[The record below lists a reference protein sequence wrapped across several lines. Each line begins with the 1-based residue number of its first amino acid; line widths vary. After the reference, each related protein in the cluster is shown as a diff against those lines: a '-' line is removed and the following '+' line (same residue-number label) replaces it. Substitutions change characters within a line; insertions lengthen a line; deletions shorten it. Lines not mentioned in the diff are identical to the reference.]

1 MIRSLMVLPLAAQDC
16 SISGGS
22 LRLFVGDDWA
32 EDHHDIELMDG
43 SGRRLAKGR
52 LPEGVVGMA
61 RLHAMIG
68 NQLGET
74 DDEEDAEVVV
84 GIETDRGPW
93 VAALVA
99 AGYAVLAVNPL
110 QAARFRDRL
119 GVSGAKSDAGDAH
132 MLADMVRTH
141 SHELRPVAGDSP
153 EVEAVK
159 VVARTHKTLI
169 WERTRHT
176 QRLRHALLDYFPA
189 ALAAFEDL
197 DAADTLELLA
207 KAPTPA
213 QAARL
218 TLPQVS
224 AALKR
229 ARRRN
234 VAEKAKVIQAA
245 LRAEHLGQPEVVADA
260 YAASIQALIAVLT
273 VLNTQVRTLQGQVET
288 HFGQHPAAEII
299 LSQPGLGV
307 VCGARVLAE
316 FGDDPHRYACA
327 KARKNYAGTSPIT
340 RASGKKKVTLAR
352 FIHND
357 RLIDALMT
365 QAFAALKTSPGARA
379 YYDRQRAR
387 GVGHNAA
394 LRQLANRLVGI
405 LHGCL
410 KTGTLYNEPTAWP
423 HHTHNTAA

>member
-1 MIRSLMVLPLAAQDC
+1 
-16 SISGGS
+16 

-32 EDHHDIELMDG
+32 EDHHDIEVMDG
-43 SGRRLAKGR
+43 SGRRLAKAR

-61 RLHAMIG
+61 RLHTMIG
-68 NQLGET
+68 NQLGEA
-74 DDEEDAEVVV
+74 DDEDVEVVI

-99 AGYAVLAVNPL
+99 AGYTVLAVNPL

-119 GVSGAKSDAGDAH
+119 GISGAKSDAGDAH

-141 SHELRPVAGDSP
+141 AHELRPVAGDSA
-153 EVEAVK
+153 EAQAVK
-159 VVARTHKTLI
+159 VLTRTHKTLI

-176 QRLRHALLDYFPA
+176 QRLRHALRDYFPA
-189 ALAAFEDL
+189 ALVAFEDL
-197 DAADTLELLA
+197 DAADTLQLLS

-213 QAARL
+213 RAARL
-218 TLPQVS
+218 TLPQIS

-234 VAEKAKVIQAA
+234 VADKAAAIQAA
-245 LRAEHLGQPEVVADA
+245 LRAEHLGQPEIVATA
-260 YAASIQALIAVLT
+260 YAASIQALIAVLSA
-273 VLNTQVRTLQGQVET
+273 LNTQITTLQGQVEA

-316 FGDDPHRYACA
+316 FGDDPHRYTCA

-340 RASGKKKVTLAR
+340 RASGKKKVALAR

-357 RLIDALMT
+357 RLIDALMA
-365 QAFAALKTSPGARA
+365 QAFAALNASPGARA

-387 GVGHNAA
+387 GAGHNPA
-394 LRQLANRLVGI
+394 LRQLANRLVGL

-410 KTGTLYNEPTAWP
+410 KTGTLYNETTAWS
-423 HHTHNTAA
+423 HHAEKVAA